1 MKNILKWILIL
12 AVLAGII
19 AGATV
24 LYNKLSEDYGAEQLV
39 ENTASHSE
47 TEKDDTNKAPD
58 FTVVDYSGNEVRLS
72 DFRGKPVVLNFWAT
86 WCYYCD
92 VEMPDFNE
100 AYKEYPEVQFMMVNA
115 TDGVRETVESAKK
128 YIENEGYDFDVF
140 FDTQYDAVN
149 SYYVRSF
156 PTTFFL
162 DKEGNL
168 VVYQSGMLDMDSLKK
183 GISMISEQ
191 N

>member
-12 AVLAGII
+12 AVLAGVI
-19 AGATV
+19 AGAAV
-24 LYNKLSEDYGAEQLV
+24 LYNKLSEDYGADLLI
-39 ENTASHSE
+39 ENTESHSE
-47 TEKDDTNKAPD
+47 AEKEDANKAPD
-58 FTVVDYSGNEVRLS
+58 FTVVDYNGNEVRLS

-100 AYKEYPEVQFMMVNA
+100 AYKEYPDVQFMMVNA
-115 TDGVRETVESAKK
+115 TDGVRETVESAKN

-156 PTTFFL
+156 PTTFFI

-183 GISMISEQ
+183 GISMI
-191 N
+191 NG